1 VRVSDRKVDDRTH
14 PFQDASAPKSTRL
27 GVVLRVLQP
36 SGGGS
41 VALAAGTPRVVGSGS
56 DADVRIEDRTV
67 SRRHA
72 EFSLTPEGVLVR
84 DLGSR
89 NGSFYLDQR
98 FEQMVLSLGAQVRLG
113 AAVVALEVDPK
124 SLADA
129 GSFDAPEYRGILGR
143 SSGMRRLFGL
153 LERLEGSRA
162 SVLVEGESGVGKELV
177 ARAIHAGSDLKNG
190 PWFALNCGALPR
202 DLVASELF
210 GHRRGAFTGAT
221 DARRGAFECADGGTL
236 FLDEVGELPLELQPM
251 LLRALEA
258 EEIRPIG
265 AEQPKR
271 VKVRVIAATNR
282 DLKRAVEEG
291 SFREDLYYR
300 LAVVRLRIP
309 PLRERR
315 DDITDLAQHFATG
328 AGANELPSNVL
339 EELKRRRWGGN
350 VRELKNVVHAWAALG
365 VLSPEES
372 PERLSLDLS
381 LQQLIRLEAPY
392 SELKDELIE
401 RFTRLY
407 LSELLAHTKNNLS
420 AAARLAGLD
429 RGHLRR
435 LTERYIGRKTDD

>member
-1 VRVSDRKVDDRTH
+1 
-14 PFQDASAPKSTRL
+14 
-27 GVVLRVLQP
+27 
-36 SGGGS
+36 
-41 VALAAGTPRVVGSGS
+41 
-56 DADVRIEDRTV
+56 
-67 SRRHA
+67 
-72 EFSLTPEGVLVR
+72 
-84 DLGSR
+84 
-89 NGSFYLDQR
+89 
-98 FEQMVLSLGAQVRLG
+98 
-113 AAVVALEVDPK
+113 
-124 SLADA
+124 
-129 GSFDAPEYRGILGR
+129 
-143 SSGMRRLFGL
+143 
-153 LERLEGSRA
+153 
-162 SVLVEGESGVGKELV
+162 VLVEGESGVGKELV
-177 ARAIHAGSDLKNG
+177 ARAIHAGSSVASG
-190 PWFALNCGALPR
+190 PWLALNCGALPR
-202 DLVASELF
+202 ELVASELF

-221 DARRGAFECADGGTL
+221 DARRRAFECADGGTL
-236 FLDEVGELPLELQPM
+236 FLDEIGELPLELQPM

-271 VKVRVIAATNR
+271 VKVRVVAATNR

-300 LAVVRLRIP
+300 LAVVRLRLP

-315 DDITDLAQHFATG
+315 DDIADLAQRFAED
-328 AGANELPSNVL
+328 AGASELPSSVL
-339 EELKRRRWGGN
+339 EELKRRRWRGN

-365 VLSPEES
+365 MVPVEES
-372 PERLSLDLS
+372 PERISLDLS

-435 LTERYIGRKTDD
+435 LTERFVGRKSDD